1 MHTGVRPSRAA
12 AGLLLVFAAS
22 HTIGGLLFPP
32 SNGPAAD
39 AVLASMKSE
48 QFDFHGSDCSFYGF
62 HMGFGLMA
70 SIYLVLSAVIA
81 WILGD
86 EQVVQNPA
94 VKERLR
100 PVAWA
105 LLISHVGTLVLS
117 WKYFFIGPSVISM
130 MIALLLAWECMTAFK
145 YH

>member
-1 MHTGVRPSRAA
+1 MHIGVRPSRAA

-22 HTIGGLLFPP
+22 HTFGGFLFPS

-39 AVLASMKSE
+39 AVLASMKSTH
-48 QFDFHGSDCSFYGF
+48 FDFFGSDCTFYGF
-62 HMGFGLMA
+62 HMGLGLMV
-70 SIYLVLSAVIA
+70 SMYLVLSIVIA

-86 EQVVQNPA
+86 ERVAQNPA
-94 VKERLR
+94 VKEGQR

-105 LLISHVGTLVLS
+105 LLVSHVGTMILS
-117 WKYFFIGPSVISM
+117 WKYFFVGPGVISTVVV
-130 MIALLLAWECMTAFK
+130 LLLAWECTTTFR

>member
-1 MHTGVRPSRAA
+1 MHISIRPSRAA

-39 AVLASMKSE
+39 AVLASMKSTH
-48 QFDFHGSDCSFYGF
+48 FDFNGSDCTFYGF
-62 HMGFGLMA
+62 HMGFGLMV
-70 SIYLVLSAVIA
+70 SVYLALSAVMA
-81 WILGD
+81 WILGG
-86 EQVVQNPA
+86 ERVARNPA
-94 VKERLR
+94 VKEGLR

-105 LLISHVGTLVLS
+105 LLISHVGTAILS
-117 WKYFFIGPSVISM
+117 WKYFFTGPGVISTVV
-130 MIALLLAWECMTAFK
+130 ALLLAWECMTTFG